1 MQEALIRAIK
11 FQDKFDGTNLR
22 SWLYTILKRLC
33 INKYHKDARD
43 TENMKKLRHINT
55 YAGVSTST
63 EDSIETDSVMKKIA
77 LEVSLLPD
85 AYRAVA
91 ESIFIDGR
99 SYQETADNLNLPMGT
114 VMSKL
119 FRARQILKSTLGEL
133 YTDK

>member
-1 MQEALIRAIK
+1 
-11 FQDKFDGTNLR
+11 
-22 SWLYTILKRLC
+22 
-33 INKYHKDARD
+33 
-43 TENMKKLRHINT
+43 MKKLRHINT